1 MKIISYSFDVPEITS
16 QNVEKIKY
24 IIKSID
30 MQSETAGHL
39 AEVII
44 TTASH
49 DKNYLLEEALAEEII
64 RSTSTRVVASDK
76 RSKAFTRPTLVAD
89 IFLGDILIMTRTSQQ
104 MSELIFQ
111 NDMKKNFLDENL
123 SHHLTFL
130 LRKNNLDGV
139 DCRLYAEIN
148 KRYDKI
154 LIPENTFGFIASR
167 QSINSVMA
175 AERDIYD
182 LFISLAVSNI
192 DRKFKNVSTDF
203 TGADSLYTDHDR
215 LELLAKF
222 SNTSYYDHFSKT
234 DKILL
239 IGSLI
244 LSLAIVAFSYYL
256 SAIYL
261 SFIFIFASFALYL
274 VIDAVHS
281 HLSTISR
288 QSFAAANKKYVAGN
302 AVVYQINKKN

>member
-16 QNVEKIKY
+16 RNVEKIKY

-30 MQSETAGHL
+30 IQSETAGHL

-49 DKNYLLEEALAEEII
+49 DKNHLLEEALAEEII
-64 RSTSTRVVASDK
+64 RSTSTRIVVSDK
-76 RSKAFTRPTLVAD
+76 RSKSFTRPTLVAD
-89 IFLGDILIMTRTSQQ
+89 IFLGDILIMTRTSHQ

-111 NDMKKNFLDENL
+111 NDMKKNFLDDNL

-130 LRKNNLDGV
+130 SRKNNLDGV
-139 DCRLYAEIN
+139 DCRLYADIN
-148 KRYDKI
+148 RRYDKI

-222 SNTSYYDHFSKT
+222 SNTSYYDHLSKT

-239 IGSLI
+239 IGSLLI
-244 LSLAIVAFSYYL
+244 SFAIVAFSYYL
-256 SAIYL
+256 SAAYL
-261 SFIFIFASFALYL
+261 SFIFIFAAFALYL